1 MKYIYIF
8 VAFVAA
14 VADTAMSQINQ
25 PKVVTTNNDAIAVVL
40 GKTISIKDKDK
51 LNGLIF
57 GTLLEQYAKENKIEP
72 TETELDTFVKKTEEM
87 RKQQQIKFEK
97 DRKKLAAELKSTS
110 LTEKE
115 RKEKTARLQT
125 LENILKSTKEAED
138 NTKGMEGK
146 MRTMRRNMA
155 HHFVKTWK
163 INKSLYEKYGGRV
176 IFQQA
181 GPEPLD
187 AYREFLKEQEM
198 KGAFQILNKEY
209 EAAFW
214 KYFINDAMHGFY
226 SKDEGAKVMKTPWWL
241 LDKPIGE

>member
-14 VADTAMSQINQ
+14 VADTAMSQTNQ

-125 LENILKSTKEAED
+125 LENRLKSTKEAED

-209 EAAFW
+209 EAVFW

-226 SKDEGAKVMKTPWWL
+226 SKDEGAKMMKTPWWL
-241 LDKPIGE
+241 LNKPIDE